1 MARAASAKP
10 VALITGAAGGLG
22 VVVTE
27 MFLDAGYR
35 VSAIDGHWPKRMR
48 ASDSC
53 LVTKADLSSRS
64 AAENVVQKT
73 TKKWGA
79 VHCLAH
85 LVGVFEEGGLVENT
99 SDQVWDAMLTGNLRT
114 AVNMLRAVISPMRAQ
129 GRGSIVVIGSTAV
142 MHPVVTWSAFNASVS
157 GLCTLVQTAS
167 AELRDQGVTVNA
179 LLPTTIDTPQ
189 VRSWYGEA
197 EAHKWVSPRSLGS
210 LLLWLASEPGRDVT
224 GAIIP
229 VVGRQNHP
237 CYEWHG
243 ATDVKKETI
252 AE

>member
-35 VSAIDGHWPKRMR
+35 VSAIDRHWPKRMR

-64 AAENVVQKT
+64 AADNVVQKT
-73 TKKWGA
+73 TKKWDA

-99 SDQVWDAMLTGNLRT
+99 SDHVWDALLTGNLRA
-114 AVNMLRAVISPMRAQ
+114 AVHMLRAVISPMRAQ
-129 GRGSIVVIGSTAV
+129 GRRTIVVIGSTAV
-142 MHPVVTWSAFNASVS
+142 IHPAA
-157 GLCTLVQTAS
+157 
-167 AELRDQGVTVNA
+167 
-179 LLPTTIDTPQ
+179 
-189 VRSWYGEA
+189 
-197 EAHKWVSPRSLGS
+197 PRSPSNPPFTALCH
-210 LLLWLASEPGRDVT
+210 LLQP
-224 GAIIP
+224 P
-229 VVGRQNHP
+229 
-237 CYEWHG
+237 
-243 ATDVKKETI
+243 
-252 AE
+252 